1 MQTFYWSHR
10 PVSGIG
16 PKHKQTVWQNF
27 GQLAGMLAINGFLW
41 LCCGQNNE
49 SVMTEKQSMMRVNGY
64 LSSIASTKLGNQHWD
79 WMIFSNLWSD
89 VSSQYIA
96 FGIISGKVTLIGIK
110 TNGHFLKHLVLNGS
124 PNFFAWQGNDFNHSC
139 QLYSFVFFDLASC
152 ICSGE

>member
-64 LSSIASTKLGNQHWD
+64 LSSIASTKVISTG
-79 WMIFSNLWSD
+79 IGWSSAISDRD

-124 PNFFAWQGNDFNHSC
+124 PNFFTWQGNDFNHSC